1 MSVEVARLLAAVG
14 EGDNDSLG
22 RLFNLVYDE
31 LRSRAHRQLSRSFG
45 AQTLSTTVLVHEC
58 YLKLLGTRKSDWA
71 DQRHFFHVA
80 SLAMRQIVVDHARR
94 RMADK
99 RGRGERPLDLDEC
112 QVAVDGQAELLVSL
126 EAALQQLAS
135 HSPRLAE
142 LVDLRFFA
150 GLSVEDTARIL
161 QVSDRTVKRDWR
173 LARAYLHTHLCDSE
187 LR

>member
-1 MSVEVARLLAAVG
+1 MSHEVTRLLAAVG
-14 EGDNDSLG
+14 QGDNESLG

-31 LRSRAHRQLSRSFG
+31 LRHSAHRQLSRSFG

-58 YLKLLGTRKSDWA
+58 YLKLLGAKTSDWA

-80 SLAMRQIVVDHARR
+80 SLAMRQIIVDQARR

-99 RGRGERPLDLDEC
+99 RGSGARPLDLDEC
-112 QVAVDGQAELLVSL
+112 RVAVDGQAELLVSL

-135 HSPRLAE
+135 HSQRLAE

-150 GLSVEDTARIL
+150 GLSVEDTARVL

-173 LARAYLHTHLCDSE
+173 LARAFLHAHLHDTE
-187 LR
+187 PR